1 MFPAPYPVDRP
12 APGRYFFANGE
23 TTDWDRK
30 LDALTGDVDDGAI
43 GAAMLAIAK
52 REDLLPK

>member
-1 MFPAPYPVDRP
+1 MFPAPYPVDRQVR
-12 APGRYFFANGE
+12 GRYFFANGE
-23 TTDWDRK
+23 TTDWDKR

-43 GAAMLAIAK
+43 GAAMLAIAR